1 VFFGAWLVSVRRPA
15 HAARDARGSDGRIL
29 RIFLAIKRK
38 DSFMGNDAACP
49 PESLFHQ
56 ENEFP
61 VSLCL
66 RGVSVARRR

>member
-1 VFFGAWLVSVRRPA
+1 
-15 HAARDARGSDGRIL
+15 
-29 RIFLAIKRK
+29 
-38 DSFMGNDAACP
+38 MGNDAACP